1 MQDRP
6 TIAEL
11 LEAVRD
17 FLERDVVDALEGTT
31 KFHARV
37 AVNVLGI
44 ALRELEME
52 PAHLAAEWRRLDAL
66 LGAAAPP
73 EGLNA
78 LRDGV
83 RARTED
89 LCERIRRGDADARP
103 FRDAVLAHVRATVS
117 EKLAVVNPK
126 MLGHKDTKTQRP
138 PTRDRT

>member
-78 LRDGV
+78 LRDGKRSFLV
-83 RARTED
+83 ITHYQRLLD
-89 LCERIRRGDADARP
+89 YIKPD
-103 FRDAVLAHVRATVS
+103 VVHILAHGKIIKTGGP
-117 EKLAVVNPK
+117 ELALELEAKGYADFV
-126 MLGHKDTKTQRP
+126 GEAA
-138 PTRDRT
+138 

>member
-44 ALRELEME
+44 APGYAISGE
-52 PAHLAAEWRRLDAL
+52 PGRRNQTPPAV
-66 LGAAAPP
+66 AAPIAVPKNWLTREP
-73 EGLNA
+73 EPDVA
-78 LRDGV
+78 SGV
-83 RARTED
+83 
-89 LCERIRRGDADARP
+89 
-103 FRDAVLAHVRATVS
+103 
-117 EKLAVVNPK
+117 
-126 MLGHKDTKTQRP
+126 
-138 PTRDRT
+138 